1 MSKDKN
7 QKQLQISFEEMKKK
21 AGQLQI
27 SFEVEV
33 FEFDLRMTGLEEH
46 IITLDHEDY
55 SDEVRNMIHTE
66 TLKILASMEKEGRE
80 G

>member
-7 QKQLQISFEEMKKK
+7 QKQLQISFE
-21 AGQLQI
+21 
-27 SFEVEV
+27 VEA
-33 FEFDLRMTGLEEH
+33 DLSMTGLEEH
-46 IITLDHEDY
+46 IVILDHEDY
-55 SDEVRNMIHTE
+55 SDEVRNMMHAE

>member
-7 QKQLQISFEEMKKK
+7 QNQLQISFK
-21 AGQLQI
+21 L
-27 SFEVEV
+27 EVEV
-33 FEFDLRMTGLEEH
+33 FDLRVIGLEKH

-55 SDEVRNMIHTE
+55 SDEVRNMMHTE
-66 TLKILASMEKEGRE
+66 TLKILESMEKEGKE

>member
-7 QKQLQISFEEMKKK
+7 QKQLQISFE
-21 AGQLQI
+21 
-27 SFEVEV
+27 VEV
-33 FEFDLRMTGLEEH
+33 FDLRVIGLEEH

>member
-1 MSKDKN
+1 MEWMKRKAQIMSKDKN
-7 QKQLQISFEEMKKK
+7 QK
-21 AGQLQI
+21 QLQI

-55 SDEVRNMIHTE
+55 SDEVRNMMHTE
-66 TLKILASMEKEGRE
+66 TLKILASMEKEGRDNE
-80 G
+80 